1 MNSNLLFISKYTIS
15 KNSKYGI
22 KKILIIPCNRHCF
35 ILILNSQNLFVA
47 LTNVFLLKNT

>member
-1 MNSNLLFISKYTIS
+1 MNSNLLFISKYIFS

-22 KKILIIPCNRHCF
+22 KKVLIITCNSHCF

-47 LTNVFLLKNT
+47 PRNVFLLKNT